1 MGSIPGVILGAVTLI
16 ALPEM
21 FRGFELYRMF
31 VFGGVMAVMMIFRPK
46 GLWPA
51 KRLGAR
57 SEERE

>member
-1 MGSIPGVILGAVTLI
+1 
-16 ALPEM
+16 
-21 FRGFELYRMF
+21 
-31 VFGGVMAVMMIFRPK
+31 MAVMMIFRPK